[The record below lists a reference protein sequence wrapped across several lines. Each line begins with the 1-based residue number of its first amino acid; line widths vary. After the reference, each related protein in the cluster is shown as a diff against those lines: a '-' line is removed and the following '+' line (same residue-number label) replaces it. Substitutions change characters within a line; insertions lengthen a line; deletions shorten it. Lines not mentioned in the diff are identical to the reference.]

1 METRHEVSG
10 TWPQAA
16 LKDKKRT
23 YTMISAG
30 LLVLCHCQFGQS
42 QRPIVSMPHFIEII
56 RFLNQ
61 VPLEDLFSDQTKTQ
75 VRLYLSMIEENRLPF
90 LQLENMM
97 AVGTTLIITRQD
109 KQSTSNLQG
118 NAASDTPLFDSG
130 KKEKVSLATIKV
142 LLK

>member
-1 METRHEVSG
+1 MDTRHEVSG

-16 LKDKKRT
+16 LKDKKRA
-23 YTMISAG
+23 YTVISAG
-30 LLVLCHCQFGQS
+30 FLVLCHCRFGQS

-56 RFLNQ
+56 HFLNQ

-109 KQSTSNLQG
+109 KQSTPNFQG